1 MTDQQRKKD
10 VFKLVLSREQGVAF
24 EHMLGDL
31 NRELDSK
38 FSCEI
43 DYKVWDVNGENQTV
57 FMEFEVGSTDRG
69 PTIW

>member
-43 DYKVWDVNGENQTV
+43 DYKVWDVNGEDQTV

>member
-1 MTDQQRKKD
+1 MAEQKRKKD

-24 EHMLGDL
+24 EQMLGDL

-43 DYKVWDVNGENQTV
+43 DYKVWDGDGENQTV